1 MTTATRRPPVALIA
15 LLAAITASG
24 ASMADT
30 PPAFDGMRYAD
41 ASVQADDRHDLLA
54 VTTLSLPVGEHA
66 WVQAAGGKARSAE
79 PAAVRRPA
87 ILGLA
92 VGAAG
97 AGWQATL
104 GATQRTASR
113 FRQTDWASTLDWRHG
128 GNVLG
133 VDVTHRSSRASGSAE
148 AAGAFGASSTVPV
161 QARIAGSGGG
171 LHGTLAVSDH
181 VSVYA
186 AVARNHYR
194 SSTLQ
199 GGTTT
204 AGGPLASNPLLA
216 RALLGGTSVVNRDE
230 VALDRNAL
238 VGATW
243 RGSRTALSAEVATGQ
258 VYDGGGTLRSVA
270 VKAAVDVAP
279 RWRATPGPRPRQRR
293 PGRQGDLRVGGGH
306 LTARDVGAGA
316 APRSQPR

>member
-1 MTTATRRPPVALIA
+1 MTTSTRHPPVALIA

-30 PPAFDGMRYAD
+30 PPANDGMRYVD
-41 ASVQADDRHDLLA
+41 ASVQADNRHDLQA
-54 VTTLSLPVGEHA
+54 VTTLSLPVGDHA
-66 WVQAAGGKARSAE
+66 WVQAAGGRSRSAE
-79 PAAVRRPA
+79 PTAVRRPA
-87 ILGLA
+87 VLGLA

-104 GATQRTASR
+104 GATRRADASR
-113 FRQTDWASTLDWRHG
+113 FQQTDWASTLDWRHG

-133 VDVTHRSSRASGSAE
+133 VDVTHRSSRAAGSAE
-148 AAGAFGASSTVPV
+148 VTGAFGASSTVPL

-171 LHGTLAVSDH
+171 LHGTLAVSER
-181 VSVYA
+181 VSLYA

-194 SSTLQ
+194 NSLQ
-199 GGTTT
+199 QAGTTP

-216 RALLGGTSVVNRDE
+216 RTLFGNTSVVNRDE

-243 RGSRTALSAEVATGQ
+243 RGSTTALSAEVATGR
-258 VYDGGGTLRSVA
+258 VHDNGGTLRSVA

-279 RWRATPGPRPRQRR
+279 GWRVTPGV
-293 PGRQGDLRVGGGH
+293 GRGTADQGGQATFASLSVTYGW
-306 LTARDVGAGA
+306 
-316 APRSQPR
+316 

>member
-1 MTTATRRPPVALIA
+1 M
-15 LLAAITASG
+15 
-24 ASMADT
+24 
-30 PPAFDGMRYAD
+30 
-41 ASVQADDRHDLLA
+41 
-54 VTTLSLPVGEHA
+54 TTLSLPVGEHA
-66 WVQAAGGKARSAE
+66 RVQAAGGKARSAE

-97 AGWQATL
+97 AGWHATL

-133 VDVTHRSSRASGSAE
+133 VEVTHRSSRASGSAE

-204 AGGPLASNPLLA
+204 AGGPLASQPAAGACPPRRHVRRQPRRSGA
-216 RALLGGTSVVNRDE
+216 RSQRPGGRDVARVEDGALRRGRH
-230 VALDRNAL
+230 RP
-238 VGATW
+238 GA
-243 RGSRTALSAEVATGQ
+243 RRRRYL
-258 VYDGGGTLRSVA
+258 LRSVA

-279 RWRATPGPRPRQRR
+279 GWRVTPGL
-293 PGRQGDLRVGGGH
+293 GRGSADQGGKATFASVAVTYGW
-306 LTARDVGAGA
+306 
-316 APRSQPR
+316 